1 MHDKQSAMLNKK
13 KLHRQFMLDA
23 FDDFEQVMPD
33 KEAQKMTL
41 HIVNYILITLHPYL
55 GPKCMKEIMEKVV
68 KPKVEPLPS
77 Q

>member
-1 MHDKQSAMLNKK
+1 
-13 KLHRQFMLDA
+13 MLDA
-23 FDDFEQVMPD
+23 FDDFEQAMPD

-41 HIVNYILITLHPYL
+41 HIVNYILITLHPSL

-68 KPKVEPLPS
+68 KSKVEPLPS